1 MDIGYVNDKVKMTH
15 FFLHYALLVAI
26 TYNMVIK
33 KDPLRARIVRE
44 VHKMYNSV
52 SAIGSDTHIA
62 RAASETVRI

>member
-33 KDPLRARIVRE
+33 KDPLRAR

-62 RAASETVRI
+62 RAATETVRI